1 MCNKELEKTLSVTA
15 KCVRTGK
22 EQTVARE
29 IQVVPW
35 SSKRMEDGQSLEL
48 FPMELDVP
56 DLDLLEFMP
65 ELTTTWTGSIKMSL

>member
-1 MCNKELEKTLSVTA
+1 M
-15 KCVRTGK
+15 RTGK